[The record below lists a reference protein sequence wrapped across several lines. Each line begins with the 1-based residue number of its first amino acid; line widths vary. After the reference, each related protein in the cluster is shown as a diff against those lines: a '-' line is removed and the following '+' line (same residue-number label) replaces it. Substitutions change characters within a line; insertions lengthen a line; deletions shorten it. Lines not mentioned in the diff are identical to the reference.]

1 MTVKNAQPGTS
12 RPTLV
17 KFRMPTA
24 ENLIPMRIDVEFE
37 GRRLKDAFIWNVED
51 PDIEIYP
58 FARRMTM
65 DLNLSSGFTPLISQ
79 QMQTQ
84 LAEFRSLEAQEMAVE
99 ERVQTL
105 RLDIRVN
112 NTVVHDQ
119 FLWDVNNFESDPEGF
134 ARGLCKDLQLED
146 PEVAPAIALSIREQL
161 YEIAKQNIATGRETR
176 ISKKVRRES
185 GADFTQPSALGT
197 SALNLMRRPSSKIS
211 IVRRKNEWDM
221 FEPTVEILSDKEVEA
236 IDARE
241 ERNARI
247 KRRQEEK
254 EDAYSTRY
262 VRL

>member
-1 MTVKNAQPGTS
+1 MKNAQPSTS
-12 RPTLV
+12 RPPLV

-24 ENLIPMRIDVEFE
+24 ENLIPMRLDVEFE
-37 GRRLKDAFIWNVED
+37 GRRLKDAFTWNVED

-58 FARRMTM
+58 FAKRITM
-65 DLNLSSGFTPLISQ
+65 DMDLPSGFTPLISQ

-84 LAEFRSLEAQEMAVE
+84 LAEFRALEAQEMATE

-105 RLDIRVN
+105 RLDLRVN
-112 NTVVHDQ
+112 NIVIHDQ

-146 PEVAPAIALSIREQL
+146 PEIAPAIALSIREQL

-185 GADFTQPSALGT
+185 GVDFTQPSALGS
-197 SALNLMRRPSSKIS
+197 SAVNFMRRPNSKIS

-221 FEPTVEILSDKEVEA
+221 FEPTVGRLSDKEVEA

-254 EDAYSTRY
+254 EDAYTNRY
-262 VRL
+262 VRV

>member
-1 MTVKNAQPGTS
+1 
-12 RPTLV
+12 
-17 KFRMPTA
+17 
-24 ENLIPMRIDVEFE
+24 MRLDVEYE
-37 GRRLKDAFIWNVED
+37 GRRLKDAFTWNVDD

-58 FARRMTM
+58 FVRRMAK
-65 DLNLSSGFTPLISQ
+65 DLNLPSGFTPIIAQ

-84 LAEFRSLEAQEMAVE
+84 LDEFRSLEAQEMTTE

-105 RLDIRVN
+105 RLDLRVN

-119 FLWDVNNFESDPEGF
+119 FLWDVNNFDSDPEGF
-134 ARGLCKDLQLED
+134 ARGLCKDLELED

-161 YEIAKQNIATGRETR
+161 YEIAKQNIASGRETR

-185 GADFTQPSALGT
+185 GVDFTQPSALGT
-197 SALNLMRRPSSKIS
+197 LAVNLMRRPNSKIS

-221 FEPTVEILSDKEVEA
+221 FEPNVEILSDREVEA

-247 KRRQEEK
+247 KKRQEEK
-254 EDAYSTRY
+254 EDAYSSRY
-262 VRL
+262 LRV